1 MLTKVIIYDNL
12 LTCEKRIADEK
23 NNERMSTESF
33 TTNKK
38 ERMQEGVSLA
48 QGEKKHLAGQQLT
61 PRYEVVQQLKDA
73 RKAQDMT
80 QEVLAERVGTKKSN
94 ISRF

>member
-1 MLTKVIIYDNL
+1 MQQKI
-12 LTCEKRIADEK
+12 
-23 NNERMSTESF
+23 
-33 TTNKK
+33 

-73 RKAQDMT
+73 RKAHDT
-80 QEVLAERVGTKKSN
+80 GSVSGACGNEKV
-94 ISRF
+94 

>member
-1 MLTKVIIYDNL
+1 
-12 LTCEKRIADEK
+12 
-23 NNERMSTESF
+23 
-33 TTNKK
+33 
-38 ERMQEGVSLA
+38 MQEGVSLA

-80 QEVLAERVGTKKSN
+80 QEVLAERVGNEKSLIFPDLRAAN
-94 ISRF
+94 IIQALIS

>member
-1 MLTKVIIYDNL
+1 
-12 LTCEKRIADEK
+12 
-23 NNERMSTESF
+23 MSTESF

-61 PRYEVVQQLKDA
+61 PGMKW
-73 RKAQDMT
+73 
-80 QEVLAERVGTKKSN
+80 S
-94 ISRF
+94 SS

>member
-1 MLTKVIIYDNL
+1 
-12 LTCEKRIADEK
+12 
-23 NNERMSTESF
+23 MSTESF

-48 QGEKKHLAGQQLT
+48 QGEKTSCRSTAY

-80 QEVLAERVGTKKSN
+80 QKC
-94 ISRF
+94 

>member
-1 MLTKVIIYDNL
+1 
-12 LTCEKRIADEK
+12 
-23 NNERMSTESF
+23 MSTESF

-73 RKAQDMT
+73 RKAQ
-80 QEVLAERVGTKKSN
+80 EVLAERVGTKKSN
-94 ISRF
+94 ISRFESGKYNPSLDFLIKVAGSLGKQVQIRIK